1 MAEIDEIEQFRWYYK
16 NHFERTFAYFSGNLQ
31 ERQTFLRASQDLND
45 LVIVKKIRIRDN
57 NNMNNFKNILREVYF
72 LACSK
77 KNLYFVEIIDVF
89 LSEDND
95 HVFIILKAEGADL
108 KDHIDNEFD
117 YNKNIPGFARS
128 IIFQVVSGLKILHEK
143 NLSHNDIKPSNIV
156 VSNSAK
162 VKICDMGSTEKVSK
176 IRYRGTNGYL
186 SPQAL
191 LGKERTKEDDMWS
204 VGVVFLELLKK
215 EVGIFVIKNKGQQ
228 EILKELLKNYY
239 IIRLKVA
246 KKNDDIYDDVI
257 EYINIGNY
265 ASFEYELKLDSDL
278 FSNIIN
284 EDKELIKE
292 LLEINPITRLT
303 AEKLLNLPMF
313 SSLDFIDS
321 QLNYSDAD
329 YNRYLDGII
338 PNRNIFLQ
346 YLEEI
351 KEKFIGKELFTKSI

>member
-16 NHFERTFAYFSGNLQ
+16 NHFRRTFAYFSGNLQ

-77 KNLYFVEIIDVF
+77 KNIYFVEIIDVF

-162 VKICDMGSTEKVSK
+162 VKICDMGSTEKVYEISNG
-176 IRYRGTNGYL
+176 GTNGYL

-191 LGKERTKEDDMWS
+191 LGQLRTKEDDMWS
-204 VGVVFLELLKK
+204 VGVVFLVLLKK
-215 EVGIFVIKNKGQQ
+215 KAGVFVIKNKGQQ
-228 EILKELLKNYY
+228 EILKDLLQNYY
-239 IIRLKVA
+239 IIRLNVA
-246 KKNDDIYDDVI
+246 QRNIDINDDVI

-278 FSNIIN
+278 FSNINN
-284 EDKELIKE
+284 EDKELIKK
-292 LLEINPITRLT
+292 LLEINPIRRLT
-303 AEKLLNLPMF
+303 AKKLLNLPMF

-321 QLNYSDAD
+321 QLNYSDTD
-329 YNRYLDGII
+329 YDKYLDGII
-338 PNRNIFLQ
+338 SDRNIFLQ

-351 KEKFIGKELFTKSI
+351 KEKIIGKELFTKSI

>member
-1 MAEIDEIEQFRWYYK
+1 
-16 NHFERTFAYFSGNLQ
+16 
-31 ERQTFLRASQDLND
+31 LRASQDLND

-162 VKICDMGSTEKVSK
+162 VKICDMGSTEKVYEISNG
-176 IRYRGTNGYL
+176 GTNGYL

-191 LGKERTKEDDMWS
+191 LGQLRTKEDDMWS

-215 EVGIFVIKNKGQQ
+215 KAGVFVIKNKGQQ
-228 EILKELLKNYY
+228 EILKDLLQNYY
-239 IIRLKVA
+239 IIRLNVA
-246 KKNDDIYDDVI
+246 QRNTDINDDVI

-278 FSNIIN
+278 FSNIN
-284 EDKELIKE
+284 DEDKELIKK
-292 LLEINPITRLT
+292 LLEINPIRRLK
-303 AEKLLNLPMF
+303 ADELLNLPMF

-321 QLNYSDAD
+321 QLNYSNTD
-329 YNRYLDGII
+329 YDRYLDGII
-338 PNRNIFLQ
+338 PDRNIFLQ

-351 KEKFIGKELFTKSI
+351 REKINGKELFK

>member
-16 NHFERTFAYFSGNLQ
+16 NHFKRTFAYFSGNLQ

-57 NNMNNFKNILREVYF
+57 NNMNNFKKILREVYF

-128 IIFQVVSGLKILHEK
+128 LIFQVVSGLKILHEK

-162 VKICDMGSTEKVSK
+162 VKICDMGSTEKVYEISNG
-176 IRYRGTNGYL
+176 GTNGYL

-191 LGKERTKEDDMWS
+191 LGQLRTKEDDMWS

-215 EVGIFVIKNKGQQ
+215 KAGVFVIKNKGQQ
-228 EILKELLKNYY
+228 EILKDLLQNYY
-239 IIRLKVA
+239 IIRLNVA
-246 KKNDDIYDDVI
+246 QRNTDINDDVI

-278 FSNIIN
+278 FSNINN
-284 EDKELIKE
+284 EDKELIKK
-292 LLEINPITRLT
+292 LLEINPIRRLK
-303 AEKLLNLPMF
+303 ADELLNLPMF

-321 QLNYSDAD
+321 QLNYSNTD
-329 YNRYLDGII
+329 YDRYLDGII
-338 PNRNIFLQ
+338 PDRNIFLQ

-351 KEKFIGKELFTKSI
+351 KEKFIGKELFK

>member
-16 NHFERTFAYFSGNLQ
+16 NHFRRTFAYFSGNLQ

-77 KNLYFVEIIDVF
+77 KNIYFVEIIDVF

-162 VKICDMGSTEKVSK
+162 VKICDMGSTEKVYEISNG
-176 IRYRGTNGYL
+176 GTNGYL

-191 LGKERTKEDDMWS
+191 LGQLRTKEDDMWS

-215 EVGIFVIKNKGQQ
+215 KAGVFVIKNKGQQ
-228 EILKELLKNYY
+228 EILKDLLQNYY
-239 IIRLKVA
+239 IIRLNVA
-246 KKNDDIYDDVI
+246 QRNIDINDDVI

-278 FSNIIN
+278 FSNINN
-284 EDKELIKE
+284 EDKELIKK
-292 LLEINPITRLT
+292 LLEINPIRRLK
-303 AEKLLNLPMF
+303 ADELLNLPMF

-321 QLNYSDAD
+321 QLNYSNTD
-329 YNRYLDGII
+329 YDRYLDGII
-338 PNRNIFLQ
+338 PDRNIFLQ

-351 KEKFIGKELFTKSI
+351 KEKFIGKELFK

>member
-1 MAEIDEIEQFRWYYK
+1 MTEINGIEQFRWYYE
-16 NHFERTFAYFSGNLQ
+16 NFFRRTVAYFTGNIQ
-31 ERQTFLRASQDLND
+31 ERQTFLRATQDLSQFA
-45 LVIVKKIRIRDN
+45 IVKKIRIRDENEN
-57 NNMNNFKNILREVYF
+57 NYKKILSEVYF
-72 LACSK
+72 LACCK
-77 KNLYFVEIIDVF
+77 KNKYFVEIIDIF
-89 LSEDND
+89 LSEDNN
-95 HVFIILKAEGADL
+95 HVFLILKEEGADL
-108 KDHIDNEFD
+108 KDVID
-117 YNKNIPGFARS
+117 YSPYYKQNIIDFSRS
-128 IIFQVVSGLKILHEK
+128 IIFQVVSGLKILHEN

-156 VSNSAK
+156 ASNSAK

-215 EVGIFVIKNKGQQ
+215 EVEIFVIKNKSYH

-284 EDKELIKE
+284 EDKELIKK

>member
-16 NHFERTFAYFSGNLQ
+16 NHFRRTFAYFSGNLQ

-162 VKICDMGSTEKVSK
+162 VKICDMGSTERVYEISNG
-176 IRYRGTNGYL
+176 GTNGYL

-191 LGKERTKEDDMWS
+191 LGQLRTKEDDMWS

-215 EVGIFVIKNKGQQ
+215 KAGVFVIKNKGHQ
-228 EILKELLKNYY
+228 EILKDLLRNYY
-239 IIRLKVA
+239 IIRLNVA
-246 KKNDDIYDDVI
+246 QRNTDINDDVI

-278 FSNIIN
+278 FSNINN
-284 EDKELIKE
+284 EDKELIKK
-292 LLEINPITRLT
+292 LLEINPIRRLK
-303 AEKLLNLPMF
+303 ADELLNLPMF

-321 QLNYSDAD
+321 QLNYSNTD
-329 YNRYLDGII
+329 YDRYLDGII
-338 PNRNIFLQ
+338 PDRNIFLQ

-351 KEKFIGKELFTKSI
+351 KEKFIGKELFK